1 MSSLLEESVRMKR
14 MVRLGQGCRS
24 VLDIGWAQSPNP
36 FFAND
41 NGVGVDLNR
50 RALPHNYHESGAGDA
65 REMVQG
71 FSGRRF
77 DAIVA
82 GEILEHVE
90 QPHAF
95 LRDCRLLL
103 NA

>member
-1 MSSLLEESVRMKR
+1 MSIHLDESLRMKR
-14 MVRLGQGCRS
+14 MAKLVQGCRS

-41 NGVGVDLNR
+41 HVVGFDLNR
-50 RALPHNYHESGAGDA
+50 RALPHNYHESVAGDA

-82 GEILEHVE
+82 GAILEHV
-90 QPHAF
+90 
-95 LRDCRLLL
+95 RLEEHTYEIKS
-103 NA
+103 